1 MKTASKV
8 FIWIGMIIQFFLI
21 YPIVIGIFAL
31 KKINSATS
39 RDELQ
44 TWGIIT
50 TLFCSLLGGIFM
62 LCLKDTDLLGTV
74 NSSSN
79 GIVVYRKTVVEKQKN
94 EDIDD
99 TFLKGRKYIKAIIY
113 TFLSI
118 LLLSIPFSIAPIE
131 EYWGTAF
138 IPLIITGVEII
149 VFSVMFA
156 FYLYNHQTTSKTTY
170 YFLVSLA
177 FLSCL
182 QIIFTLVSNF
192 CFAYTERNP
201 GGNVLYRVYGE
212 AWEFWVLFGMA
223 IITLTLSLVI
233 FYIARKYEQPS
244 NEGKPLYFKVKKEIV
259 TSNIEIE
266 LNELQKLLDT
276 KVITDDEYQT
286 LRKNLIA
293 SYYN

>member
-1 MKTASKV
+1 
-8 FIWIGMIIQFFLI
+8 
-21 YPIVIGIFAL
+21 
-31 KKINSATS
+31 
-39 RDELQ
+39 
-44 TWGIIT
+44 
-50 TLFCSLLGGIFM
+50 
-62 LCLKDTDLLGTV
+62 
-74 NSSSN
+74 
-79 GIVVYRKTVVEKQKN
+79 
-94 EDIDD
+94 
-99 TFLKGRKYIKAIIY
+99 
-113 TFLSI
+113 
-118 LLLSIPFSIAPIE
+118 
-131 EYWGTAF
+131 
-138 IPLIITGVEII
+138 
-149 VFSVMFA
+149 MFA